1 MNDSSYAALPP
12 PPSKKHPVRALLQ
25 TAGLNVSAWAFT
37 KDGQELVNANN
48 NIGRNTSWSYIGGDN
63 EPVAL
68 CLWFEDI
75 DWTSSPPIY
84 AGNDAA
90 YQQRLIDLA
99 GIKKGENGLGRLSA
113 KLRRSR
119 MLYKAVYEAHAHERN
134 IRVLLVAGDPVAI
147 DDSAEKA
154 SIVKARELDPVT
166 WYVHNLDGN
175 SGRYTLI
182 RGVKRVKA
190 VVDPYAHLT
199 DPGLD
204 PAFLAFIK
212 TLTETEREAVIK
224 ARVGQGPFRDALIA
238 RWGGCSVTGCGM
250 KEALVASHIKPWS
263 QCTTAAERLGSS
275 NGLLLV
281 PNLDKLFDRGLISF
295 EDNLK
300 IVFSPMLKEGFARQ
314 LNVDQSMTLRRRDC
328 DDLLPFMAWHRDNVL
343 IKATLSKD

>member
-1 MNDSSYAALPP
+1 MNDSSYAAPPP

-37 KDGQELVNANN
+37 KDGQELVNPNN

-166 WYVHNLDGN
+166 
-175 SGRYTLI
+175 
-182 RGVKRVKA
+182 
-190 VVDPYAHLT
+190 
-199 DPGLD
+199 
-204 PAFLAFIK
+204 
-212 TLTETEREAVIK
+212 
-224 ARVGQGPFRDALIA
+224 
-238 RWGGCSVTGCGM
+238 
-250 KEALVASHIKPWS
+250 
-263 QCTTAAERLGSS
+263 
-275 NGLLLV
+275 
-281 PNLDKLFDRGLISF
+281 
-295 EDNLK
+295 
-300 IVFSPMLKEGFARQ
+300 
-314 LNVDQSMTLRRRDC
+314 
-328 DDLLPFMAWHRDNVL
+328 
-343 IKATLSKD
+343 